1 MENSEFVEYTNEK
14 SSIGT
19 VVDAKLVQRNG
30 DFKLLDARDIDWGGA
45 FDATYSVDDEDAIF
59 TTEDLIAFISNNAS
73 DCLNNKRS
81 INLIKNTLNSLQAE
95 KIQLLNRIQ
104 QIESSLSASGFEP
117 VPDWYDV
124 TSTLQ
129 YEVYTDA
136 MACANSTKPVKA
148 LRQLINDNTQLQI
161 TYYND
166 TENQIKI
173 EASIDLHGNNSVDA
187 TVDYDGANGNA
198 IIVDANSSTT
208 ITVSHQDVQTIVSV
222 GGAIFDSIY
231 EKA

>member
-45 FDATYSVDDEDAIF
+45 LDVTYSMDDDDAIF

-73 DCLNNKRS
+73 NCLNNKRS

-95 KIQLLNRIQ
+95 KLQLLNRIQ
-104 QIESSLSASGFEP
+104 QIENSLSTSGFEP

-129 YEVYTDA
+129 HEVYTNA
-136 MACANSTKPVKA
+136 TECTNSTKPVKA
-148 LRQLINDNTQLQI
+148 LKQLINSNTQLQI
-161 TYYND
+161 TYYNN
-166 TENQIKI
+166 TESQIKI
-173 EASIDLHGNNSVDA
+173 EASIDLRGNNSIDA
-187 TVDYDGANGNA
+187 TVDYSDANENA
-198 IIVDANSSTT
+198 IIVDANSSAT
-208 ITVSHQDVQTIVSV
+208 ITVSHQSVPTIVSV